1 MTAVPTRDA
10 ATLRTPRR
18 RSVDA
23 TRHDTLLNR
32 AAEIVLAEGFT
43 SITVDE
49 LARRLKCSK
58 STLYGVA
65 ATKELLVIA
74 VTKRF
79 FERAT
84 RQIETEVGSIA
95 DPGNRIIAYLK
106 GVGSAMSDLS
116 ASFYQDMVTYPPT
129 AEIYDINSA
138 AAARRVRELIEDG
151 VEQGRLRDIDARF
164 AGHVI
169 AWNIQ
174 GIQSGRLQAASG
186 LSAGQAYLN
195 LGDLLLKGLGKSSE

>member
-1 MTAVPTRDA
+1 LD
-10 ATLRTPRR
+10 
-18 RSVDA
+18 
-23 TRHDTLLNR
+23 R
-32 AAEIVLAEGFT
+32 AAEILLAEGFT
-43 SITVDE
+43 SLTVDE

-79 FERAT
+79 FEQAT
-84 RQIETEVGSIA
+84 RHIESEVESIT
-95 DPGNRIIAYLK
+95 DPGRRISSYLK
-106 GVGSAMSDLS
+106 GVGAAMSDLS
-116 ASFYQDMVTYPPT
+116 TSFYQDMVSYPPT

-138 AAARRVRELIEDG
+138 AAARRVRELIENG
-151 VEQGRLRDIDARF
+151 VEQGHFRDVDAHF

-169 AWNIQ
+169 AWNIE
-174 GIQSGRLQAASG
+174 GIQSGRLLAASG

-195 LGDLLLKGLGKSSE
+195 LGDLLLMGLGKASPQVADR